1 MNKNSIESLPLHE
14 LYHLNDPLEREQWC
28 KEHVLQAKESWLWPQ
43 ALAHWGRWQVQR
55 HNGQLDLL
63 ATLKYNIRTEWDLG
77 LWTLATK
84 ISRGLLVRQQSR
96 PDSVNWSMLVPQ
108 ILAALKRDQN
118 IQYQQWPRGDLHRVL
133 TQPLWEAIQWADTP
147 AGLACRDLGS
157 EELIEIR
164 TASLVTKTGKTAG
177 KPKNPISTWTLTGL
191 GETPLAGTPKLVST
205 MLCQVWVAH
214 PSLRTGYMILD
225 PWDLDRIPSSLWG
238 ENLFQPDEV
247 TEATPAKNIQELKL
261 PWE

>member
-1 MNKNSIESLPLHE
+1 MNKNSIESLPLQE
-14 LYHLNDPLEREQWC
+14 LYRLQDPLEREQWC
-28 KEHVLQAKESWLWPQ
+28 KEQNLLAKESWLWPQ

-55 HNGQLDLL
+55 TNNTLDLQ
-63 ATLKYNIRTEWDLG
+63 ATLKHNIRSEWDLG

-84 ISRGLLVRQQSR
+84 IPRGLLVRQQSK

-118 IQYQQWPRGDLHRVL
+118 IPYNHWPRADLHRVL
-133 TQPLWEAIQWADTP
+133 LGSLWEVLAWADT
-147 AGLACRDLGS
+147 GEGRACCDLGS
-157 EELIEIR
+157 RELIEIR
-164 TASLVTKTGKTAG
+164 TNALITKTGKTAG
-177 KPKNPISTWTLTGL
+177 KPKNPLSTWTLTGL
-191 GETPLAGTPKLVST
+191 QDTPLAGAPKLAST

-225 PWDLDRIPSSLWG
+225 PWDLDRTPASLWG
-238 ENLFQPDEV
+238 ENLFQPEEV
-247 TEATPAKNIQELKL
+247 VETKSTKNIKELKL